1 MVYSKYKKEVN
12 TSISRYNSIDPAD
25 LEMEIDLLFHQ
36 ERNDISQKLNEMLVR
51 GFSDYDLSKFQNM

>member
-1 MVYSKYKKEVN
+1 MVFSRYKKEDN

-36 ERNDISQKLNEMLVR
+36 ERNDIPQKLNEMLVR
-51 GFSDYDLSKFQNM
+51 GFSDYNLSKF

>member
-1 MVYSKYKKEVN
+1 MVFSRYKKEVN

-36 ERNDISQKLNEMLVR
+36 ERNDIPQKLNEMLVR
-51 GFSDYDLSKFQNM
+51 GFSDYNLSKF

>member
-1 MVYSKYKKEVN
+1 MVYSRYKKEDN

-36 ERNDISQKLNEMLVR
+36 ERYDIPQKLNEMLVR
-51 GFSDYDLSKFQNM
+51 GFSDYDLSKF

>member
-1 MVYSKYKKEVN
+1 MVYSKYKKEDN

-36 ERNDISQKLNEMLVR
+36 ERNDIPQKLNEMLVR
-51 GFSDYDLSKFQNM
+51 GFSDYNLSKF

>member
-1 MVYSKYKKEVN
+1 MVYSRYKKEDN

-36 ERNDISQKLNEMLVR
+36 ERNDIPQKLNEMLVR
-51 GFSDYDLSKFQNM
+51 GFSDYNLSKF